1 MYVQILWQD
10 QKAGL
15 TVVELEFFDIFC
27 SKFQLVSTFSNCSKF
42 CVEIGFFAVTWS
54 ANE

>member
-10 QKAGL
+10 QKAVL
-15 TVVELEFFDIFC
+15 TIVEFEFFDVFY
-27 SKFQLVSTFSNCSKF
+27 SKFQSVSTFS
-42 CVEIGFFAVTWS
+42 IAVTWS